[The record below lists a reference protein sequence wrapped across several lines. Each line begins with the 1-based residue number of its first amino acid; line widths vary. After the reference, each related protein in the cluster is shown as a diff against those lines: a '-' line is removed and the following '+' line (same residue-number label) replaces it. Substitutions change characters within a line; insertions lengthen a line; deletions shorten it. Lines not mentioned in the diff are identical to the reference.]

1 MQNRLA
7 LGFILATVLIDHI
20 GIGIIFP
27 IMPDLMREVTHTD
40 ISAAALWGGLLATVF
55 AVMQFLCGP
64 VVGNLSDRYGRR
76 PVMLVALAVMAVDYV
91 IMAVAQSIWLL
102 VIGRIVAGATAA
114 TYATANAYVADISTP
129 DRRAKNFGLIL
140 AAAGI
145 GFIAGPLI
153 GGISTVWGT
162 RAPFWIAAGIAAANA
177 VFGYFVLPESLVAE
191 KRRTFTL
198 ARANP
203 FAAFRAIGHLPGLNR
218 YLLIMFVF
226 TTCHQSYPAVWTFF
240 GAERF
245 GWDARWIGVS
255 LAVFGLSM
263 ALAQVMAIGPATRA
277 WGEKR
282 TAVYGLS
289 LDILSFGFYGFVKSG
304 LLALIFLPVT
314 GLASVAGP
322 AMNGLM
328 ANATPDDQ
336 QGELQ
341 GVVAAVSAVAMG
353 LTPMVF
359 TFVFWAFTHD
369 GAPIYLPGAPF
380 LLSGVLMVF
389 CVFLLA
395 APHPASEG
403 GATPETEEGTR

>member
-1 MQNRLA
+1 M
-7 LGFILATVLIDHI
+7 
-20 GIGIIFP
+20 
-27 IMPDLMREVTHTD
+27 
-40 ISAAALWGGLLATVF
+40 
-55 AVMQFLCGP
+55 
-64 VVGNLSDRYGRR
+64 
-76 PVMLVALAVMAVDYV
+76 
-91 IMAVAQSIWLL
+91 
-102 VIGRIVAGATAA
+102 
-114 TYATANAYVADISTP
+114 
-129 DRRAKNFGLIL
+129 
-140 AAAGI
+140 
-145 GFIAGPLI
+145 
-153 GGISTVWGT
+153 GISFCRRV
-162 RAPFWIAAGIAAANA
+162 
-177 VFGYFVLPESLVAE
+177 LVAE

-218 YLLIMFVF
+218 YLLVMFVF

>member
-7 LGFILATVLIDHI
+7 LAFILATVLIDHI

-64 VVGNLSDRYGRR
+64 LVGNLSDRFGRR
-76 PVMLVALAVMAVDYV
+76 PVMLMALAVMAVDYV

-114 TYATANAYVADISTP
+114 TYATANAYVADISAP

-153 GGISTVWGT
+153 GGVSTVWGT

-177 VFGYFVLPESLVAE
+177 VFGYFVLPESLPAE
-191 KRRTFTL
+191 KRRIFTL

-203 FAAFRAIGHLPGLNR
+203 FASFKAIGHLPGLNR
-218 YLLIMFVF
+218 YLLVMFVF

-245 GWDARWIGVS
+245 GWNARWIGVS

-263 ALAQVMAIGPATRA
+263 ALAQVVVIGPATKR
-277 WGEKR
+277 WGERR
-282 TAVYGLS
+282 TATYGLS
-289 LDILSFGFYGFVKSG
+289 LDILSFGFYGFVRSG
-304 LLALIFLPVT
+304 LLALFFLPVT

-322 AMNGLM
+322 ALNGLM

-353 LTPMVF
+353 LTPMIF

-369 GAPIYLPGAPF
+369 GAPVYLPGAPF
-380 LLSGVLMVF
+380 LLSGILMVF

-395 APHPASEG
+395 APGPASEG
-403 GATPETEEGTR
+403 GATPETGKGT

>member
-7 LGFILATVLIDHI
+7 LSFILATVLIDHI

-27 IMPDLMREVTHTD
+27 IMPDLMREVTQTD

-64 VVGNLSDRYGRR
+64 MVGNLSDRYGRR
-76 PVMLVALAVMAVDYV
+76 PVMLVALAVMALDYI
-91 IMAVAQSIWLL
+91 IMALAQSIWLL

-114 TYATANAYVADISTP
+114 TYATANAYVADISP
-129 DRRAKNFGLIL
+129 PERRAKNFGLIL

-162 RAPFWIAAGIAAANA
+162 RAPFWIAAAIAAANA
-177 VFGYFVLPESLVAE
+177 AFGYFVLPESLAAD

-198 ARANP
+198 TRANP
-203 FAAFRAIGHLPGLNR
+203 FASFRAIGHLPGLNR
-218 YLLIMFVF
+218 YLLILFLF
-226 TTCHQSYPAVWTFF
+226 TTCHQAYPAVWTFF

-245 GWDARWIGVS
+245 GWNARWIGVS
-255 LAVFGLSM
+255 LAVFGLAM
-263 ALAQVMAIGPATRA
+263 ALAQVAAIGPATKR
-277 WGEKR
+277 WGEKQ

-289 LDILSFGFYGFVKSG
+289 LDILSFGFYGFVRSG
-304 LLALIFLPVT
+304 FLALIFLPVT
-314 GLASVAGP
+314 GLASIAGP
-322 AMNGLM
+322 ALSGLM

-341 GVVAAVSAVAMG
+341 GVIAAVSAVAMG
-353 LTPMVF
+353 LTPMIF
-359 TFVFWAFTHD
+359 TIVFWAFTHD
-369 GAPIYLPGAPF
+369 GAPVYLPGAPF
-380 LLSGVLMVF
+380 LLSGVLMVV

-395 APHPASEG
+395 APHPAPQG
-403 GATPETEEGTR
+403 GTTPSTEEGPR

>member
-64 VVGNLSDRYGRR
+64 LVGNLSDRYGRR
-76 PVMLVALAVMAVDYV
+76 PVMLVALAVMALDYV
-91 IMAVAQSIWLL
+91 IMALAQSIWLL

-114 TYATANAYVADISTP
+114 TYATANAYVADISP
-129 DRRAKNFGLIL
+129 PNARARNFGLIL

-153 GGISTVWGT
+153 GGVSTVWGT

-177 VFGYFVLPESLVAE
+177 VFGWFVLPESLPLG
-191 KRRTFTL
+191 KRRHFTL

-203 FAAFRAIGHLPGLNR
+203 LASFRAIGNLPGLNR
-218 YLLIMFVF
+218 LLLIMFVF

-245 GWDARWIGVS
+245 GWNARWIGVS

-263 ALAQVMAIGPATRA
+263 ALAQVLAVGPATRL
-277 WGEKR
+277 WGERR
-282 TAVYGLS
+282 TAIYGLG
-289 LDILSFGFYGFVKSG
+289 LDTLSFGFYGFVRSG
-304 LLALIFLPVT
+304 ALALMFLPIT

-353 LTPMVF
+353 LTPMVM

-380 LLSGVLMVF
+380 LLSGLLMII
-389 CVFLLA
+389 CIFLLA
-395 APHPASEG
+395 APSVRPEAAREPSGEG
-403 GATPETEEGTR
+403 NQ